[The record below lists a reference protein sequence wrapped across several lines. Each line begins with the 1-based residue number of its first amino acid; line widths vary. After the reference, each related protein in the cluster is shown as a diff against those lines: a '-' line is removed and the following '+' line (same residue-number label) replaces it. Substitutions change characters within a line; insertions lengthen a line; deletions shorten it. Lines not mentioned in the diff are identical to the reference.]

1 MQEGG
6 ALSWR
11 EVVDR
16 HHSGLIDEL
25 SAHLDSAAREAAA
38 QARSAARSDVER
50 LNQVLRRLRAAG
62 DEQVLTILAEGCAPY
77 AEKLVVLVFESGHS
91 GKNQARVAARAGV
104 SGEEIALDAAFDT
117 AQAPAIVSAIESR
130 DPVVALAT
138 GGEISPALAQA
149 FGSGS
154 DSRKAYLF
162 PVAARH
168 TVMAM
173 LAASDASA
181 SAQIEL
187 LCEAAGMRLEAAPV
201 AAKAMAGTGKG
212 GAAWE
217 SLSADDQKLH
227 MQAQRMAR
235 LRVAEMRLQHGA
247 ELKNGTAAGDIYDS
261 LRQPIDAARGEF
273 REAFMARSST
283 MVDYLHLE
291 ILRSLAQDDER
302 LLGAG
307 YPGPM
312 HV

>member
-1 MQEGG
+1 
-6 ALSWR
+6 
-11 EVVDR
+11 
-16 HHSGLIDEL
+16 
-25 SAHLDSAAREAAA
+25 
-38 QARSAARSDVER
+38 
-50 LNQVLRRLRAAG
+50 
-62 DEQVLTILAEGCAPY
+62 VLTLLAEGCAPY

-91 GKNQARVAARAGV
+91 GKNQTRVAASAGIA
-104 SGEEIALDAAFDT
+104 GENICFDT

-138 GGEISPALAQA
+138 DGEISPALAQA

-154 DSRKAYLF
+154 DGRKAYLF

-168 TVMAM
+168 TVVAM
-173 LAASDASA
+173 LAASDAEV

-187 LCEAAGMRLEAAPV
+187 LCEAAGMRLEAEPV
-201 AAKAMAGTGKG
+201 AAKAVVETAKDS
-212 GAAWE
+212 ASWE

-247 ELKNGTAAGDIYDS
+247 GLKHGTAAGDIYQA
-261 LRQPIDAARGEF
+261 LRPPIDAAREQF
-273 REAFMARSST
+273 REAFMGKSRT

-302 LLGAG
+302 RLGPS